1 MQEISPQNAFDQI
14 ANGQAIGIDVRET
27 NEWNAGRATGVISN
41 PLSAFDFKVIPNDRP
56 VIFICR
62 SGARST
68 QVASAIALNKRDV
81 FNLTGGMKAWQAA
94 GLPMVSENGNPE
106 VA

>member
-14 ANGQAIGIDVRET
+14 TKGQALGIDVRET
-27 NEWNAGRATGVISN
+27 IEWDAGRAIGVISN
-41 PLSAFDFKVIPNDRP
+41 PMSAFDLALIPIDRP

-68 QVASAIALNKRDV
+68 QVASAIAINKSDV

-94 GLPMVSENGNPE
+94 GLPMVSETGNPE